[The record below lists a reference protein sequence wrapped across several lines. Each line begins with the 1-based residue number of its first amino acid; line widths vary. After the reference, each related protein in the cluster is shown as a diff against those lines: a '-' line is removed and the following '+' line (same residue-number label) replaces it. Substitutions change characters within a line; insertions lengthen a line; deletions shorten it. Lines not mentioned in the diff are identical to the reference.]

1 MNPWKDE
8 TNVIYGNKELPY
20 IRISIMN
27 NDTLIYRFALEDLIY
42 YYNNHDSS
50 YLEDCVEIHTRVIN
64 PKDYSIL
71 VSKHYNKYIL
81 DIQQVWRNGETGEDE
96 LIKLPSKI
104 FTDMSIDCCNDSPAG
119 DPTTWR
125 IKFYNNGR

>member
-1 MNPWKDE
+1 MNPWKNE

-27 NDTLIYRFALEDLIY
+27 NDTLIYRFVLEDIIY
-42 YYNNHDSS
+42 YYNNHGSS
-50 YLEDCVEIHTRVIN
+50 YLEDCVKIHIPVIN

-96 LIKLPSKI
+96 LIELPSKI
-104 FTDMSIDCCNDSPAG
+104 FTNMSIDCRNDSSA
-119 DPTTWR
+119 DDHTIWR
-125 IKFYNNGR
+125 IKFYNDGQ